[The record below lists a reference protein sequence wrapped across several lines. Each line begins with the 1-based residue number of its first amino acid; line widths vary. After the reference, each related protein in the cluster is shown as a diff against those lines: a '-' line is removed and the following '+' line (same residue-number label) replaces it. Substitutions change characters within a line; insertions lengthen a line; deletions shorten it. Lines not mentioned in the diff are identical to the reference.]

1 MNQTKIIEELES
13 IEAFAECLLQ
23 KCYSVKQLLS
33 PAGFHPR
40 ASIKK
45 NTQHEINQVIA
56 HRNNTIKKKSGGLK
70 AIILLILFYGSAGAQ
85 DITLPK
91 IDSLYVSI
99 DAYYNDLTEI
109 EIQEFKSTTKK
120 RWLNYI
126 PSPGYSPF
134 TGGFTLSINLTA
146 PIQESKLRTTSE
158 NKIASIKRIKQLAA
172 KSLKN
177 EVMSDYKS
185 VEIAI
190 IEYKLTDSLVY
201 LKLAA
206 FKIFQTQYERNEITP
221 SDFLAK
227 QYEIRSVQTQRIIER
242 NSIYK
247 AILLLLLK
255 SKQPVNETAQLNKM

>member
-70 AIILLILFYGSAGAQ
+70 SIILLMLLYGCAGAQ
-85 DITLPK
+85 GIILPS
-91 IDSLYVSI
+91 IDSLYGNI
-99 DAYYNDLTEI
+99 DTYYDELTEI
-109 EIQEFKSTTKK
+109 EIQEFKTTTKK
-120 RWLNYI
+120 RWINYL

-134 TGGFTLSINLTA
+134 TGGFTLSINLAA
-146 PIQESKLRTTSE
+146 PIQEAKLSAMAK
-158 NKIASIKRIKQLAA
+158 NKIASIKRTNRLTGKT
-172 KSLKN
+172 LKN
-177 EVMSDYKS
+177 EVFGDYKA
-185 VEIAI
+185 VEISLN
-190 IEYKLTDSLVY
+190 EYKLTDSLVCI
-201 LKLAA
+201 KMAA
-206 FKIFQTQYERNEITP
+206 FKIFQAQYERNEITP

-247 AILLLLLK
+247 AILLLLLR
-255 SKQPVNETAQLNKM
+255 SKTPVLSHAPTE